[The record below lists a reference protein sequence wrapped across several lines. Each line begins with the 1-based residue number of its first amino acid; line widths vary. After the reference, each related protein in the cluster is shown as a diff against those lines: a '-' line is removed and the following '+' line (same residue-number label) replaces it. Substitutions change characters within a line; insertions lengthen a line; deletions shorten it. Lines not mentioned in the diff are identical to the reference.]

1 MITGFGSVQTAV
13 EAMQMGAA
21 DYLMKPCNNTELII
35 KIQRALDARRK
46 ENELLELRKAIGTTF
61 NYANIISR
69 SERMKDII
77 RLIQQVA
84 DSDLTV
90 LIQGESGTGKELV
103 ARALHHNSKRKQ
115 YPFIAVNC
123 SALPENLLESEL
135 FGHEKGAFTG
145 ADRQKIGRFEEAHLG
160 TLFLDEIGD
169 LSPNVQ
175 VKLLRVL
182 QEKAFERV
190 GGNQTIRTDARIV
203 VATNRD
209 LETMMR
215 QEDFREDLFY
225 RLNVFPIT
233 LPSLRERLEDIP
245 LLAEYFV
252 HRHEGLGGGRV
263 KFIAPSAL
271 NELMNHQ
278 WRGNIR
284 ELENLVKRA
293 MVKASGDTIAT
304 FELPSVQ
311 GRDPALTADMR
322 ASLDPGTPFKEYLSA
337 IIRHAEEGYII
348 RMLQQHKGNINLMAK
363 MMDVDRKTIYR
374 KLAEYSIDPAL
385 YRQ

>member
-1 MITGFGSVQTAV
+1 
-13 EAMQMGAA
+13 
-21 DYLMKPCNNTELII
+21 
-35 KIQRALDARRK
+35 
-46 ENELLELRKAIGTTF
+46 
-61 NYANIISR
+61 
-69 SERMKDII
+69 
-77 RLIQQVA
+77 
-84 DSDLTV
+84 
-90 LIQGESGTGKELV
+90 
-103 ARALHHNSKRKQ
+103 
-115 YPFIAVNC
+115 
-123 SALPENLLESEL
+123 LLESEL
-135 FGHEKGAFTG
+135 FGHERGAFTG

-175 VKLLRVL
+175 VKLLRAL

-190 GGNQTIRTDARIV
+190 GGNQTIRADARIV

-215 QEDFREDLFY
+215 QGDFREDLYY

-233 LPSLRERLEDIP
+233 LPPLRDRLEDIP
-245 LLAEYFV
+245 LLAEYFL
-252 HRHEGLGGGRV
+252 HRHTGLGGGRV

-271 NELMNHQ
+271 NEMMNHH

-293 MVKASGDTIAT
+293 LVKSSGDTIAT

-311 GRDPALTADMR
+311 GRDPDMTAGKSIQ
-322 ASLDPGTPFKEYLSA
+322 ADPGTPFKEYLSA

-348 RMLQQHKGNINLMAK
+348 RMLQLHKGNINLMAK